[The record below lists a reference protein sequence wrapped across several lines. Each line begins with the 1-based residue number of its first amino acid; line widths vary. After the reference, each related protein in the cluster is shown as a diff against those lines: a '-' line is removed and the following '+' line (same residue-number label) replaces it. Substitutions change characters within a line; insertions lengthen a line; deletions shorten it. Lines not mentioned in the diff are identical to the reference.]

1 MRAVA
6 AKISIDQCMPYLGNV
21 EEGGKVTMDLHP
33 ESDQHPN
40 VTSSWRLTLGRA
52 CLSSLVDIHLRVRSY
67 LADRHTNTHTR
78 TRVITIYVVELF
90 DV

>member
-1 MRAVA
+1 VRAVA

-21 EEGGKVTMDLHP
+21 EEGGKVTLDLHP

-78 TRVITIYVVELF
+78 TRG
-90 DV
+90 